1 MSFTGILYIGAN
13 FYVHMRKVLFLLLP
27 SMAALSASAQ
37 NLGCSTI
44 EQHAVTKK
52 EVRLTSL
59 DTSKS
64 RGMADNYFLWNN
76 GSTITVKFLT
86 GSPALQQR
94 VMAVAKQWEH
104 YANIRFNF
112 VSSGP
117 ANIRVRLS
125 EGEGHYSYLGTYC
138 NLIDQAK
145 ETLVLD
151 TTDLVSQPAFQ
162 GTVLHEFGHALGLLH
177 EHFSPI
183 SGIRWN
189 KEKLYESYRKTQ
201 GWDKNQVDYQVFRTY
216 NQSYTNGTSYDKK
229 SIMHYP
235 IYSWETLDG
244 YSVPW
249 NRSLSSGDKE
259 LIAALY
265 PKRGKRQNEVTRVTI
280 QNYTQLQIERNDK
293 KGGLSLFP
301 VFDLVAEGRKGN
313 VVLLTE
319 FFDGEGYPLIDTD
332 GSYRFGEQVSAIRTI
347 TAIPGKKVDYNQ
359 KKKKDFEIFIPYD
372 QLELPSGSKDI
383 YIRFRA
389 VIQTEEGEIRDLFT
403 GSARSYSISS

>member
-1 MSFTGILYIGAN
+1 
-13 FYVHMRKVLFLLLP
+13 MRKVLFLLLP
-27 SMAALSASAQ
+27 CMAAMTASAQ
-37 NLGCSTI
+37 KLGCSTI

-52 EVRLTSL
+52 DLHITSL
-59 DTSKS
+59 DTTKS

-86 GSPALQQR
+86 GSPALQQK
-94 VMAVAKQWEH
+94 VMNVAKKWEQ

-112 VSSGP
+112 VASGP

-138 NLIDQAK
+138 NLIDQEK
-145 ETLVLD
+145 QTLVLD
-151 TTDLVSQPAFQ
+151 TTDLSTAAALQ

-183 SGIRWN
+183 SGIKWN
-189 KEKLYESYRKTQ
+189 KEKLYASYLKTQ
-201 GWDKNQVDYQVFRTY
+201 GWDKEQVDRQVFRTF
-216 NQSYTNGTSYDKK
+216 NRSYTNGTVYDKK
-229 SIMHYP
+229 SVMHYP

-249 NRSLSSGDKE
+249 NYSLSEGDKE
-259 LIAALY
+259 LIEALY

-280 QNYTQLQIERNDK
+280 RNYTNLEIQRNDK

-301 VFDLVAEGRKGN
+301 VFDLVADGKKGK

-319 FFDGEGYPLIDTD
+319 FFDAEGYPLVDTD
-332 GSYRFGEQVSAIRTI
+332 GSYCFGDQVSALRTI
-347 TAIPGKKVDYNQ
+347 TAIPGKKAAYNQ

-389 VIQTEEGEIRDLFT
+389 VIETDEGEVRDLFT
-403 GSARSYSISS
+403 GSASSYSISS